1 MDQDKLREVV
11 EGIPAGSWMS
21 YGDVVRA
28 AGGDM
33 RQAIGINQRL
43 IRLACDGA
51 HRVLKSDGS
60 IAPTALGK
68 PESVRRKLRSEG
80 VRFDG
85 GRADPAAR
93 VGVS

>member
-11 EGIPAGSWMS
+11 EGIPAGNWMS

-43 IRLACDGA
+43 IRLGCDGA
-51 HRVLKSDGS
+51 HRVLKTDGS
-60 IAPTALGK
+60 VAPTALGK
-68 PESVRRKLRSEG
+68 PEAVRRKLRKEG
-80 VRFDG
+80 VTFDG
-85 GRADPAAR
+85 GRADPGAR
-93 VGVS
+93 VGD

>member
-1 MDQDKLREVV
+1 MDQDKLREIV
-11 EGIPAGSWMS
+11 EAIPEGRWMS

-43 IRLACDGA
+43 IRLGCDGA
-51 HRVLKSDGS
+51 HRVLKSDGA

-68 PESVRRKLRSEG
+68 PDAVRRKLRKEG
-80 VRFDG
+80 VDFEG
-85 GRADPAAR
+85 GRADPRKRFAL
-93 VGVS
+93 S